1 MSNYHYKRLAEES
14 HGGDTHEKMICSIS
28 ILILSTALLVF
39 YVQTLCEKVL
49 RREFNRAYFQDVVN
63 SIEMEFPRLRQALST
78 GAPISYSQIQLAL
91 KSDYSMLTYLVKNGD
106 SRQPGFSWQE
116 RLLMGY
122 FRLLLL
128 ILPVRYAL
136 HFGEKQAVMKLTVI
150 LRHFANLVG
159 ERVFSHEAHAV
170 AANQQA

>member
-1 MSNYHYKRLAEES
+1 
-14 HGGDTHEKMICSIS
+14 MICSIS
-28 ILILSTALLVF
+28 ILVFSTALFIF

-49 RREFNRAYFQDVVN
+49 RREFSRAYFKDVVN
-63 SIEMEFPRLRQALST
+63 SIEMEFPRLRRALSA
-78 GAPISYSQIQLAL
+78 GAPMSYSQIQLAL
-91 KSDYSMLTYLVKNGD
+91 KSDYSMLTYLIKNGD

-128 ILPVRYAL
+128 ILPVRYAF
-136 HFGEKQAVMKLTVI
+136 HFREKQAAMKLTVI

-159 ERVFSHEAHAV
+159 ERVFAHDAHGV
-170 AANQQA
+170 AANLQA

>member
-1 MSNYHYKRLAEES
+1 
-14 HGGDTHEKMICSIS
+14 MICSIS
-28 ILILSTALLVF
+28 ILVFSTALFIF

-49 RREFNRAYFQDVVN
+49 RREFRRAYFQDVVN
-63 SIEMEFPRLRQALST
+63 SIEMEFPRLRRALSA
-78 GAPISYSQIQLAL
+78 GAPMSYSQIQLAL

-128 ILPVRYAL
+128 ILPVRYAF
-136 HFGEKQAVMKLTVI
+136 HFREKQAAMKLTVI

-159 ERVFSHEAHAV
+159 ERVFAHEAHGV
-170 AANQQA
+170 AASLQA